1 MGHCV
6 APASRGLLVVSVVFE
21 YGWSSERERD
31 KRRVIHSEKRA
42 MERDKE
48 GRESRVPCRG

>member
-48 GRESRVPCRG
+48 GKESRVPCRG